1 MFFQTLFVKIK
12 LFKPSKHLIQ
22 KFKSTSA
29 PLYLPFRSPLLA
41 LHSTSP
47 PPSLIFHFFLIFTRE
62 RHESEKEEVRGRQPW
77 RGRAEQAGKR
87 SAMPHSRPPP
97 TILALPLSFF
107 MVDGK
112 ERIKQARTGRAQA
125 RQDRVTIIL
134 LPLHFP
140 LALSLSS
147 SSPDREKRDAC
158 KQVGKQADKRAWGD
172 SRWRPKPLLPIE
184 ASCVPPRCRV
194 QALQIWQKCK
204 NA

>member
-1 MFFQTLFVKIK
+1 MAGQ
-12 LFKPSKHLIQ
+12 
-22 KFKSTSA
+22 
-29 PLYLPFRSPLLA
+29 
-41 LHSTSP
+41 
-47 PPSLIFHFFLIFTRE
+47 
-62 RHESEKEEVRGRQPW
+62 
-77 RGRAEQAGKR
+77 GRAGGQEERNATF
-87 SAMPHSRPPP
+87 SPPP